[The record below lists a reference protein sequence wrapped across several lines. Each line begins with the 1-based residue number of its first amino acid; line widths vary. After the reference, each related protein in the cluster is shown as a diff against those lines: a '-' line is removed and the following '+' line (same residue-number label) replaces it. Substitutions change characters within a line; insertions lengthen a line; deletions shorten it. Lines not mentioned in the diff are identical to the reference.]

1 VRDKGKTAGEIMAH
15 AFSVIDSSEF
25 LFVILASEEKSEG
38 MILEVGYCIAKGIPV
53 IIAVKEG
60 VKNTYLPEM
69 GKKTFVWRDN
79 QDLSAK
85 IAELGV

>member
-1 VRDKGKTAGEIMAH
+1 
-15 AFSVIDSSEF
+15 
-25 LFVILASEEKSEG
+25 

-53 IIAVKEG
+53 VIAVKEG

-69 GKKTFVWRDN
+69 GKKTFTWSDN

-85 IAELGV
+85 ITEFGF